1 MKRMLVYLMVTAIA
15 LIAFVGCEKEP
26 TKNETPE
33 TATAVF
39 VLNSAAKSISLID
52 LEKDTVYNDV
62 ATVGTWPNQLV
73 YKDGLLYVV
82 NSGSNNIMIF
92 NTSTWAAQTPIDL
105 GSGNNPNNMVFYDD
119 NIVYV
124 ACSMSNKVLK
134 VNLASRAVV
143 GSINTGVGST
153 GIIKHNNK
161 IYVCNTAFNGSTYT
175 YGQGTVQVIDPSND
189 QVIKTINVPTNPF
202 DLKAVP
208 DGKIHVVCVGN
219 YWDIPGKIAI
229 IDPTTNTLVDSI
241 AIGGAPGNIAISEDD
256 NIAYLTVWGAGLMS
270 YNTATKQVL
279 HGPDNTIL
287 GKGGSGVLVDVDGNV
302 FVSVWDDDQVIKL
315 DKNGAVVKTYNV
327 GDSPSALAMKLE

>member
-1 MKRMLVYLMVTAIA
+1 MKRVFVYLMALTIAI
-15 LIAFVGCEKEP
+15 LAFMGCEEEP

-39 VLNSAAKSISLID
+39 VLNSAAKSISVID

-73 YKDGLLYVV
+73 YKDGYLYVV

-92 NTSTWAAQTPIDL
+92 NTTNWSSQTPIDL
-105 GSGNNPNNMVFYDD
+105 GSGNNPTNMVFYNDD
-119 NIVYV
+119 KVYV

-134 VNLASRAVV
+134 VSLASKAVV
-143 GSINTGVGST
+143 GNISTDVGST

-161 IYVCNTAFNGSTYT
+161 IYVCNTAFNGAT
-175 YGQGTVQVIDPSND
+175 YGQGTVQVIDPTTD
-189 QVIKTINVPTNPF
+189 QVVKRIDVPTNPF
-202 DLKAVP
+202 DLKVVP

-229 IDPTTNTLVDSI
+229 IDPGTDTMVDSI
-241 AIGGAPGNIAISEDD
+241 AIGGAPGNIAVSEND
-256 NIAYLTVWGAGLMS
+256 NIAYLSVWGVGLMS
-270 YNTATKQVL
+270 YNTATKAVL

-287 GKGGSGVLVDVDGNV
+287 GKGGSGVLVDKDGNV

-315 DKNGAVVKTYNV
+315 DKNGTVLKTYNV
-327 GDSPSALAMKLE
+327 GDSPSALELKVE